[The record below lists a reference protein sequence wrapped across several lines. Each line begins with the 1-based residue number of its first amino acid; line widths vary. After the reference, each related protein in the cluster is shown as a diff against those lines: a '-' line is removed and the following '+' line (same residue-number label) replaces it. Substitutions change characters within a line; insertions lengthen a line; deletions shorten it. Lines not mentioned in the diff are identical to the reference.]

1 MGPFSS
7 TLLSLT
13 PWPAILDDTGAL
25 YHRRLSVSTNPPES
39 FADNNEIT
47 SSCDQ
52 RLTSRHFSP
61 GRDSRGSRQEK
72 KKKTTSFSFGFPATL
87 QKLKQNQLF
96 PREGSWGTVS
106 FIRALL
112 ESLMFWL
119 SILITVWF
127 WAIPHPLCVLVS
139 LNWFLPLL
147 LS

>member
-1 MGPFSS
+1 MKSPNLVIRDLPAG
-7 TLLSLT
+7 TSLQGGI
-13 PWPAILDDTGAL
+13 PVAL
-25 YHRRLSVSTNPPES
+25 AR
-39 FADNNEIT
+39 
-47 SSCDQ
+47 
-52 RLTSRHFSP
+52 
-61 GRDSRGSRQEK
+61 K

-119 SILITVWF
+119 SILIAVWF